1 MSTSRPIRLPAEDFH
16 KKPLPIK
23 VVSSFKAL
31 RLHGTTRPA
40 IEFRRVPSHRFSHPD
55 SPISLIYLAD
65 DLETCLWETFGDAI
79 LNPNSVISRSIWMSR
94 QVSEIHTKAKLRLCD
109 LTDLK
114 TRTSLKLDL
123 SALKH
128 TDLTIPQAWGLAIV
142 NHPEKMDGFH
152 FTSRFT
158 GKRCT
163 VLLDRKR
170 IASVL
175 KTKPI
180 APLTDLKESG
190 NFLEANEIALV

>member
-1 MSTSRPIRLPAEDFH
+1 MSTSRPVRLPAKDFH
-16 KKPLPIK
+16 TKPLPII
-23 VVSSFKAL
+23 VVNDFKAL
-31 RLHGTTRPA
+31 RLHRANRPA
-40 IEFRRVPSHRFSHPD
+40 IQFRRVPSHRFSHPD
-55 SPISLIYLAD
+55 SPISLLYLAD

-79 LNPNSVISRSIWMSR
+79 LNPGSVISRSVWMSR
-94 QVSEIHTKAKLRLCD
+94 QVSEIQTKAKLRLCD

-114 TRTSLKLDL
+114 TRTSLKVDL

-142 NHPEKMDGFH
+142 NHPEKVDGFH
-152 FTSRFT
+152 YTSRFT

-170 IASVL
+170 ISSAL

-180 APLTDLKESG
+180 SPLTDLEESG
-190 NFLEANEIALV
+190 KFLESNEIALV